1 MKRKFLFSCYQ
12 SPRGKLLQALE
23 VDYLKRSITAGCKQT
38 ILQIGGL
45 GWENE
50 FIDCSLYQRFTIIDV
65 LGEGSQEASKIR
77 ARAFSLPIQTSSI
90 DLVILPHIL
99 EFDAHRFQTMREVE
113 RVLKPEG
120 DLIVLSLN
128 PWSLWLR
135 TQYLW
140 DRKLADS
147 WWQGHFI
154 SRSRLLD
161 WLKLLNFEVKTTAE
175 FDIDSVKLN
184 IGTFTLNKNTVFA
197 TAYAIKAVKR
207 RYTLIPLAAEKY
219 ESQPVFAASGLESS
233 KVQHNDD

>member
-12 SPRGKLLQALE
+12 SPRGKLLQSLE
-23 VDYLKRSITAGCKQT
+23 VDYLKRSITVGCKQT

-50 FIDCSLYQRFTIIDV
+50 FIDCTLYERFTIIDT
-65 LGEGSQEASKIR
+65 LGEGWQEASKIR
-77 ARAFSLPIQTSSI
+77 ARAFSLPIQTESV

-99 EFDAHRFQTMREVE
+99 EFDAQRFQTMREVE

-161 WLKLLNFEVKTTAE
+161 WLKLLNFEVKTSAE
-175 FDIDSVKLN
+175 FDIDSVKLK
-184 IGTFTLNKNTVFA
+184 IGSFSFNKNTVLA

-207 RYTLIPLAAEKY
+207 RYTLIPLEPAKFEA
-219 ESQPVFAASGLESS
+219 QPLFAATGMESS
-233 KVQHNDD
+233 REQHND

>member
-1 MKRKFLFSCYQ
+1 MKRKFLFSCYE

-23 VDYLKRSITAGCKQT
+23 VDYLKRSISVSCKQT

-50 FIDCSLYQRFTIIDV
+50 FIDCSLYQYFTILDIAA
-65 LGEGSQEASKIR
+65 EGCPDASKIR

-99 EFDAHRFQTMREVE
+99 EFDAQRFQTMREVE

-184 IGTFTLNKNTVFA
+184 IGTFTLNKNTVLA
-197 TAYAIKAVKR
+197 SAYAIKAVKR
-207 RYTLIPLAAEKY
+207 RYTLIPLVAENY
-219 ESQPVFAASGLESS
+219 ESAPVFTASGLESS
-233 KVQHNDD
+233 KVEHHD